1 MLNKETNKI
10 TRKNGF
16 SVIEIVIAAAII
28 VTIVTAATNAWQIY
42 FKISRIS
49 TTDTQ
54 ATMLTEEF
62 AEALNYIRDLGWSKN
77 IATLT
82 PGTIYYMYWNNG
94 SDTYGTS
101 TTPVLVNDAY
111 YIGVVFSPVS
121 RNTTNRD
128 IVPTGS
134 ANSGEDIHTHM
145 AVISIYAS
153 TTPSQTLMQSSLYLH
168 DI

>member
-1 MLNKETNKI
+1 MLNKEVNKI
-10 TRKNGF
+10 SGRNGF
-16 SVIEIVIAAAII
+16 SVIEIVIAAAVI

-42 FKISRIS
+42 FKISRTS
-49 TTDTQ
+49 GSGTQ

-62 AEALNYIRDLGWSKN
+62 AEALNYFRDLDWSKY
-77 IATLT
+77 IAPLT
-82 PGTIYYMYWNNG
+82 PGTTYYMYWNNG

-111 YIGVVFSPVS
+111 YIGIVFSPVS
-121 RNTTNRD
+121 RDMTNKD

-134 ANSGEDIHTHM
+134 ANSGTDIRTRL
-145 AVISIYAS
+145 AVISIYTS
-153 TTPSQTLMQSSLYLH
+153 TTSSQTLMQSSLYLH